1 MSNPTFA
8 AMVAAR
14 AAIRQW
20 VDLLTDLSCAELD
33 MRELEGKEVHS
44 FTVDPGHIRVE
55 ITAAEITAA
64 IRRRQDETMRK
75 MMHEFPG
82 STREQVLEFVREW
95 GKDQ

>member
-14 AAIRQW
+14 AATRQW
-20 VDLLTDLSCAELD
+20 VDILTDLSCAERD
-33 MRELEGKEVHS
+33 MRELEGKEVH
-44 FTVDPGHIRVE
+44 FVTVDPGHIRVK
-55 ITAAEITAA
+55 ITAAEMIAA
-64 IRRRQDETMRK
+64 IRRQQDEAMGK